1 MTSEISDDFD
11 PNAEVKTL
19 EQAQKLRKFF
29 EDFLMS
35 ALTVQWGLHQELLKH
50 TKDHLDSAATTTS
63 TTTRGIDAIEA
74 VLKLQAEMMYM
85 SMKTSFISVSSEG
98 LLKLLDKQLEA
109 LSKFFSDLDLLW
121 MMKKMHA
128 TMDNLQAHY
137 VRDFNLHLSSPG
149 GVYPG
154 LRKEGKSVIRLDCDL
169 EQPEEV
175 AEAS

>member
-1 MTSEISDDFD
+1 MGSEISDDFD
-11 PNAEVKTL
+11 PHAEVKTL

-35 ALTVQWGLHQELLKH
+35 ALMVQEGLYHEVLKH
-50 TKDHLDSAATTTS
+50 TKEHLASAATTTD
-63 TTTRGIDAIEA
+63 IDS

-98 LLKLLDKQLEA
+98 LIKLLDKQLEA

-128 TMDNLQAHY
+128 TLDILQAYY

-154 LRKEGKSVIRLDCDL
+154 LRKEGKSVIRLDCEL

-175 AEAS
+175 AEASK